1 MTTNLP
7 STTLAY
13 RDTTTGSPW
22 IVTREGLQVI
32 AERTRNGVSMAQIA
46 MELGMS
52 PRTLDRLI
60 GTDEDV
66 QDAIAMGKGG
76 LETEIV
82 GLILKGARDGDASQQ
97 RFLARNVLG
106 FRDTGRESRT
116 PAGPQPSPVTINIPG
131 TMTDEQL
138 EVLTAKYRD
147 VTPADTDDKAVTPPS
162 ITSIERN

>member
-1 MTTNLP
+1 MTANLP
-7 STTLAY
+7 SPTLAY

-66 QDAIAMGKGG
+66 QDAVALGKGG
-76 LETEIV
+76 LETEVV
-82 GLILKGARDGDASQQ
+82 GLILQGAREGDGAQQ

-106 FRDTGRESRT
+106 FRDTGRESQS

-131 TMTDEQL
+131 TMSDEQL
-138 EVLTAKYRD
+138 EALTAQYRD
-147 VTPADTDDKAVTPPS
+147 VTPPVEDNQPS
-162 ITSIERN
+162 KSSKKGIIR